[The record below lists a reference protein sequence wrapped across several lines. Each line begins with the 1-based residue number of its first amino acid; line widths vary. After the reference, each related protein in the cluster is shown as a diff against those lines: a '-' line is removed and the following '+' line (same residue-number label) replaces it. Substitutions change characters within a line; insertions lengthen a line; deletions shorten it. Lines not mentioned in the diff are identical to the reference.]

1 MERRLWTEPFDTRVV
16 ADGVRLEGRDVVGV
30 SNARGAL
37 VFVESGTVWITQ
49 ENDRRD
55 IFASAGEWFRFDRAG
70 VALLQAV
77 RFAMV
82 TVTAPSD
89 GIAREVYRPAAKRRP
104 RSFARMFW
112 AVWLRLYRRHARPR
126 LWEIRLQ
133 PALPAARAGA

>member
-16 ADGVRLEGRDVVGV
+16 ADGVRLDGPDVVGV

-55 IFASAGEWFRFDRAG
+55 IVASAGEWFRFDRTG
-70 VALLQAV
+70 VALVQAL
-77 RFAMV
+77 RFATI

-89 GIAREVYRPAAKRRP
+89 GIEREVSRPAARRP
-104 RSFARMFW
+104 RGFARSFW

-126 LWEIRLQ
+126 PWEIRMQ
-133 PALPAARAGA
+133 PARPAAPQL